1 MSNIEITALKSVP
14 EPAKGLVRDIRVRWA
29 LEEAGLPYAVR
40 KLDMRMDL
48 RDDRPADY
56 LAESPFG
63 QVPAYRDGDV
73 AMFESGAIA
82 LHIGETNEALM
93 PRDPQGRARAKSWVL
108 AALNNVEPATWNYAM
123 LRVFYGGQ
131 DWAEQARPI
140 FEETARK
147 RLEPVAAYLGDN
159 DWLEGRFT
167 AGDLLMV
174 CGSQD
179 RRPHGSAGRF
189 PDARRLPGAW
199 RGAPGLPARAG
210 GSTRRLREPAGH
222 RLRIAPCSH
231 STATRS
237 RPTHGKR

>member
-29 LEEAGLPYAVR
+29 LEEARLPYAVR

-73 AMFESGAIA
+73 AMFESGAIV

-174 CGSQD
+174 CVLKI
-179 RRPHGSAGRF
+179 AGRTGLLADF
-189 PDARRLPGAW
+189 PTLASYQARGEAR
-199 RGAPGLPARAG
+199 PAYQRA
-210 GSTRRLREPAGH
+210 LAAQLADFENQQV
-222 RLRIAPCSH
+222 
-231 STATRS
+231 TA
-237 RPTHGKR
+237 